1 LQTFPRV
8 DDGLHILVLT
18 DRDWTH
24 PQAGGTG
31 TNLRAQVTRW
41 VDWGHRVTVIA
52 CSYPGAEA
60 LERDGLLTIHRMGG
74 RSTVF
79 PRTIWRQ
86 WRGLVPD
93 ADVVLEVMNG
103 ISFLTP
109 LWLRTPRVLFIQHI
123 HRNHYLQ
130 EMGAGGRL
138 AAFLLE
144 TAPLRLLYRDVRVI
158 TISEAA
164 AMDIAAHG
172 IAREHI
178 DVSYLGVEHDQF
190 WPEESI
196 RTERPTLLYLGR
208 LKRYKRIELV
218 LDALEAAPQAVLEIA
233 GDGDHRETLEAE
245 IEARGLGDR
254 VRMHGFVDEP
264 TKRELLQSSW
274 VNMTASSAEG
284 WCLTVMEAG
293 ACGTPSVAMAVGGLP
308 ESIEDEHTG
317 LLATDRRELASQTRR
332 LVEDPPLRQRLGSAA
347 RERAL
352 ELTWDR
358 TAARSLEVL
367 SEEMR
372 LAPGRPG
379 LRSRLASSDTGRA
392 AGLAGALMANNFIAL
407 IFTVVFAHLLG
418 ASGYGSLGALLAAF
432 TILVVPGSAL
442 QATVA
447 REVSAAA
454 VTPGANPTAGIRRW
468 LGRILLGV
476 GGLAAVAILLREPIA
491 ALVGVE
497 VDWAAAAILPTG
509 ALWLFLCVERGALQ
523 GLQRYRAVGL
533 SIVSEAAARLGLG
546 LALYGIGL
554 GVTGAFLGTTA
565 SVAAISLALILPL
578 RTALGEH
585 EPAGGE
591 AAVEPSFRSLLRR
604 AWVPLLAF
612 ALIAALQNLDVVF
625 VKREASDA
633 AAGSYAA
640 ASVAAKAV
648 IWVAIGLGLYL
659 LPEAV
664 RRTRAGLDAR
674 PVLTRTLV
682 LVASV
687 ALPMTLVYS
696 VAGHQVLSTVFGED
710 LTAAADA
717 LPLLGLAMSLLAWAY
732 LSVQYLLALGR
743 ASFVILLAI
752 APPVELALLVLV
764 GAQLTDVASVL
775 AALQLVLAPA
785 VFWLVLRTAARA
797 RRLKLPEALA

>member
-1 LQTFPRV
+1 V
-8 DDGLHILVLT
+8 DRPLHILVLT

-31 TNLRAQVTRW
+31 TNLHAQVKRW
-41 VDWGHRVTVIA
+41 LEWGHRVTLIA
-52 CSYPGAEA
+52 SSYRGAEK
-60 LERDGLLTIHRMGG
+60 LERQGRLTVHRMGG
-74 RSTVF
+74 RSTLF
-79 PRTIWRQ
+79 PRAIWRQ

-123 HRNHYLQ
+123 HRDHYVQ
-130 EMGAGGRL
+130 EMGSPGRL

-144 TAPLRLLYRDVRVI
+144 TAPLRFLYGGARVL
-158 TISEAA
+158 TISEAS
-164 AMDIAAHG
+164 AMDIEAHG
-172 IAREHI
+172 IPREQIEVTH
-178 DVSYLGVEHDQF
+178 LGVEHDGF
-190 WPEESI
+190 WPDESK
-196 RTERPTLLYLGR
+196 RAERPTLLYLGR
-208 LKRYKRIELV
+208 LKRYKRIELI
-218 LDALEAAPQAVLEIA
+218 LDVLEAVPEAVLEIA
-233 GDGDHRETLEAE
+233 GDGDHREALEAE
-245 IEARGLGDR
+245 IAGRGLGDR
-254 VRMHGFVDEP
+254 VRVRGAVGDS
-264 TKRELLQSSW
+264 TRLELLQSAW

-284 WCLTVMEAG
+284 WALTVTEAG
-293 ACGTPSVAMAVGGLP
+293 ACATPSVAMAVGGLP
-308 ESIEDEHTG
+308 ESIEDERTG
-317 LLATDRRELASQTRR
+317 LLAADAAELAAQTRR
-332 LVEDPPLRQRLGSAA
+332 VVQDPGLRERLGAAA
-347 RERAL
+347 RERSR
-352 ELTWDR
+352 EFTWDT
-358 TAARSLEVL
+358 TAARNLEVL
-367 SEEMR
+367 QEASRGEPAR
-372 LAPGRPG
+372 AG
-379 LRSRLASSDTGRA
+379 LRARLASSDTGRA
-392 AGLAGALMANNFIAL
+392 AGLAAALMANNFIAL

-468 LGRILLGV
+468 LGRILAGAAGV
-476 GGLAAVAILLREPIA
+476 AAVGVLLREPTA

-509 ALWLFLCVERGALQ
+509 ALWLLLCVQRGALQ

-533 SIVSEAAARLGLG
+533 SIVGEAGARLALG
-546 LALYGIGL
+546 LALYAAGL

-565 SVAAISLALILPL
+565 SVAAISLVLVPPL
-578 RTALGEH
+578 RSALAEH
-585 EPAGGE
+585 GPAAE

-612 ALIAALQNLDVVF
+612 ALIAALQNIDVVY
-625 VKREASDA
+625 VKREASDD

-674 PVLTRTLV
+674 PVLARTLV
-682 LVASV
+682 LIAAV
-687 ALPMTLVYS
+687 ALPMTLAYS
-696 VAGHQVLSTVFGED
+696 VAGHEILAAVFGDD
-710 LTAAADA
+710 LTEAADA

-743 ASFVILLAI
+743 SSFVILLAI
-752 APPVELALLVLV
+752 APPLELALLVLV
-764 GAQLTDVASVL
+764 GAELAEVASVL

-797 RRLKLPEALA
+797 RALEPPEALA

>member
-1 LQTFPRV
+1 M
-8 DDGLHILVLT
+8 DDPMHILVLS

-31 TNLRAQVTRW
+31 VNLWSQVTRW
-41 VDWGHRVTVIA
+41 LEWGHRVTVIA
-52 CSYPGAEA
+52 CSSPGAEA
-60 LERDGLLTIHRMGG
+60 IERDGRLTIHRMGG
-74 RSTVF
+74 RSTIF
-79 PRTIWRQ
+79 PRAIFRQ

-93 ADVVLEVMNG
+93 ADVVLEVVNG
-103 ISFLTP
+103 ITFLTP
-109 LWLRTPRVLFIQHI
+109 LWLRRPRAVLVQHV
-123 HRNHYLQ
+123 HRDHYEREL
-130 EMGAGGRL
+130 GRL
-138 AAFLLE
+138 GRVAAFLLE
-144 TAPLRLLYRDVRVI
+144 TAPLRFLYRGARVI
-158 TISEAA
+158 TISEAS

-172 IAREHI
+172 IPREQI
-178 DVSYLGVEHDQF
+178 EVSYLGVEHEGF
-190 WPEESI
+190 WPDPST
-196 RTERPTLLYLGR
+196 RAERPTLLYLGR

-218 LDALEAAPQAVLEIA
+218 LDALAAVPDAVLEIA
-233 GDGDHRETLEAE
+233 GDGDHRQALEEE
-245 IEARGLGDR
+245 IDARGLHDR
-254 VRMHGFVDEP
+254 VRMLGFVDEE
-264 TKRELLQSSW
+264 TKRRLYQRAW

-308 ESIEDEHTG
+308 ESIEDERTG
-317 LLATDRRELASQTRR
+317 LLATDSRELGEQTRR
-332 LVEDPPLRQRLGSAA
+332 LIEDGKLRERLGLAA

-352 ELTWDR
+352 QFTWDR
-358 TAARSLEVL
+358 TAERNLEVMR
-367 SEEMR
+367 EEFEAPAERTRLVSQLMR
-372 LAPGRPG
+372 
-379 LRSRLASSDTGRA
+379 SDTVRA

-418 ASGYGSLGALLAAF
+418 AGGYGSLGALLAAF

-447 REVSAAA
+447 REVSGAA

-468 LGRILLGV
+468 LKRILLGT
-476 GGLAAVAILLREPIA
+476 LAVCAVAFALREPTA
-491 ALVGVE
+491 ALVGVDL
-497 VDWAAAAILPTG
+497 DWAAAAILPTG
-509 ALWLFLCVERGALQ
+509 ALWLFLCVQRGALQ

-533 SIVSEAAARLGLG
+533 SIIGEAGARLGLG
-546 LALYGIGL
+546 LALYAAGL

-565 SVAAISLALILPL
+565 SIAAVSLALLPPL
-578 RTALGEH
+578 RAALGEH
-585 EPAGGE
+585 EPA
-591 AAVEPSFRSLLRR
+591 VEPGIEPTFRSLLSR

-612 ALIAALQNLDVVF
+612 ALIAALQNIDIVF
-625 VKREASDA
+625 VKREASDD

-674 PVLTRTLV
+674 PVLTRT
-682 LVASV
+682 VALIAIV
-687 ALPMTLVYS
+687 ALPMILVYS
-696 VAGHQVLSTVFGED
+696 VAGHQVLSVVFGED

-717 LPLLGLAMSLLAWAY
+717 LPLLALAMSLLAWAY

-743 ASFVILLAI
+743 SSFVALLAI

-775 AALQLVLAPA
+775 VALQLVLAPA
-785 VFWLVLRTAARA
+785 VFVLVLRSAARA
-797 RRLKLPEALA
+797 RALQMPEALA

>member
-1 LQTFPRV
+1 MDAP
-8 DDGLHILVLT
+8 LHILVLS

-31 TNLRAQVTRW
+31 TNLRGQVSRW
-41 VDWGHRVTVIA
+41 LEWGHRVTVVA
-52 CSYPGAEA
+52 CSYPGATP
-60 LERDGLLTIHRMGG
+60 LERDGSLTIHRIGG

-79 PRTIWRQ
+79 PRAIWKL

-93 ADVVLEVMNG
+93 ADVVLEVVNG

-109 LWLRTPRVLFIQHI
+109 LWLRKPRLVMVQHV
-123 HRNHYLQ
+123 HRHHYER
-130 EMGAGGRL
+130 EMGLIGRI

-144 TAPLRLLYRDVRVI
+144 TAPLRYLYRSSRVV
-158 TISEAA
+158 TVSEAS

-172 IAREHI
+172 IPRDQIEVTHN
-178 DVSYLGVEHDQF
+178 GVEHECF
-190 WPEESI
+190 WPEPSL
-196 RTERPTLLYLGR
+196 RAERPTLLYLGR

-218 LDALEAAPQAVLEIA
+218 LDALAAVPEAVLEVA
-233 GDGDHRETLEAE
+233 GDGDHRQALESE
-245 IEARGLGDR
+245 IDARGLRER
-254 VRMHGFVDEP
+254 VRMHGFVDEDH
-264 TKRELLQSSW
+264 KRRLLQSSW

-284 WCLTVMEAG
+284 WCLTVVEAG
-293 ACGTPSVAMAVGGLP
+293 ACETPSVAMAVGGLP
-308 ESIEDEHTG
+308 ESIEDERTG
-317 LLATDRRELASQTRR
+317 LLAGDSRELADQTRR
-332 LVEDPPLRQRLGSAA
+332 LVGDGELRKRLGAAA

-352 ELTWDR
+352 TFDWDSTARRNLELLR
-358 TAARSLEVL
+358 EEAEVP
-367 SEEMR
+367 ERPR
-372 LAPGRPG
+372 LLPQLIR
-379 LRSRLASSDTGRA
+379 SDTARA

-468 LGRILLGV
+468 LRRILLGSV
-476 GGLAAVAILLREPIA
+476 GVCAVAFILREPTA
-491 ALVGVE
+491 ALVGVDL
-497 VDWAAAAILPTG
+497 DWAAAAILPTG
-509 ALWLFLCVERGALQ
+509 ALWLFLCVQRGALQ

-533 SIVSEAAARLGLG
+533 SIVGEAGARLGLG
-546 LALYGIGL
+546 LALYAAGL
-554 GVTGAFLGTTA
+554 GVSGAFLGTTA
-565 SVAAISLALILPL
+565 SVVAISLALLPPL
-578 RTALGEH
+578 RSALAEH
-585 EPAGGE
+585 EPEREPGI
-591 AAVEPSFRSLLRR
+591 EPSLRSLLRR

-612 ALIAALQNLDVVF
+612 ALIAALQNIDIVF

-674 PVLTRTLV
+674 PVLTRTVTLI
-682 LVASV
+682 AMV
-687 ALPMTLVYS
+687 ALPMILVYS
-696 VAGHQVLSTVFGED
+696 LAGHQVLAAVFGEE

-717 LPLLGLAMSLLAWAY
+717 LPLLALAMSLLAWAY

-743 ASFVILLAI
+743 SSFVILLAI

-775 AALQLVLAPA
+775 VALQLVLAPA
-785 VFWLVLRTAARA
+785 VFALVLRSAARA
-797 RRLKLPEALA
+797 RALQMPEAMA